1 MQRVDVHKVADEAK
15 FNGFHASIL
24 FWCLMIVIIDGYDIA
39 VAGTALPA
47 IMEQMGVTASTAGFM
62 ASSALFGMMF
72 GAVGLGALSEKIGRR
87 WAISIC
93 VALFSVFT
101 AAAGFTND
109 PVTFSVM
116 RFMAGLGI
124 GGVLPNIVAHMTE
137 YSPLKIRSVLT
148 TGMFSG
154 YAFGGILAAVL
165 GKTLI
170 GTYGWQAVFLAA
182 GAPVLLIPFILTALP
197 ESLGYMTARNDKK
210 GLRKVLLKMQPD
222 LKLEDDFEL
231 ILPAADKPKGVPI
244 AALFQ
249 DGRGFSTVMFWVA
262 FFTGLFMV
270 YALSSWLAKL
280 MALSGYD
287 LGSALSFVIAL
298 NVGAMIGAIGGGWLA
313 DRFHIKWVLVCM
325 YALGGVF
332 LYLMTLKT
340 STEVRYVIIAA
351 VGACSTGAQIVC
363 YAYCGQ
369 YYPMAVRATGIGLA
383 SGVGRMGAI
392 MAPLLIG
399 YIVALQLPLQQNF
412 LLIGA
417 AGLIGA
423 VGLAFINH
431 SRSASV
437 LIHDAAHAATSAPSG
452 KPKAATA

>member
-1 MQRVDVHKVADEAK
+1 MPPSAK
-15 FNGFHASIL
+15 GS
-24 FWCLMIVIIDGYDIA
+24 
-39 VAGTALPA
+39 
-47 IMEQMGVTASTAGFM
+47 
-62 ASSALFGMMF
+62 
-72 GAVGLGALSEKIGRR
+72 
-87 WAISIC
+87 
-93 VALFSVFT
+93 
-101 AAAGFTND
+101 
-109 PVTFSVM
+109 
-116 RFMAGLGI
+116 
-124 GGVLPNIVAHMTE
+124 
-137 YSPLKIRSVLT
+137 
-148 TGMFSG
+148 
-154 YAFGGILAAVL
+154 
-165 GKTLI
+165 
-170 GTYGWQAVFLAA
+170 
-182 GAPVLLIPFILTALP
+182 
-197 ESLGYMTARNDKK
+197 
-210 GLRKVLLKMQPD
+210 
-222 LKLEDDFEL
+222 
-231 ILPAADKPKGVPI
+231 GVPI
-244 AALFQ
+244 AKLFQ
-249 DGRGFSTVMFWVA
+249 EGRGLSTLMFWVA

-298 NVGAMIGAIGGGWLA
+298 NIGAMIGAIGGGWLA

-369 YYPMAVRATGIGLA
+369 YYPMAVRASGIGLA